1 MVTQSQPPATATT
14 NNGPNVAAAGAYP
27 PRPFYRKV
35 PFVSTTPSP
44 PLQTFDDP
52 KMTPEKDA
60 NILSRLTFWW
70 LSPLLTRGYTRPLDK
85 DDLWSLQENR
95 SSKEFADKL
104 ERNWERRV
112 KEANLRNQEKGSP
125 TSSWWT
131 LGLGKKVE
139 KVYKPSFALT
149 MNDSVLFYFWIGGFM
164 KLLADVGTITSPL
177 LVRAITD
184 FITDSYGNR
193 ENAPPLG
200 KGIGLAIGLWLV
212 QTVIVFLNVH
222 SFNRGFG
229 TGILLRGG
237 LIHATYRRAMKISN
251 RARTEKG
258 LGTAKMVSL
267 ISADV
272 SRIDFCCQYFHMAW
286 TSFV

>member
-1 MVTQSQPPATATT
+1 MASKPIQPS
-14 NNGPNVAAAGAYP
+14 NNGPNVASAGAYP

-35 PFVSTTPSP
+35 PFISTTPLP
-44 PLQTFDDP
+44 PLQEFDSP
-52 KMTPEKDA
+52 KMTPEKSA
-60 NILSRLTFWW
+60 NFLSRLTFWW

-85 DDLWSLQENR
+85 DDLWSLQEER
-95 SSKEFADKL
+95 SASTFADRLQDNWNRRVEESKIQNQSL
-104 ERNWERRV
+104 EKIQGEGKEVRNWY
-112 KEANLRNQEKGSP
+112 
-125 TSSWWT
+125 
-131 LGLGKKVE
+131 GKKII
-139 KVYKPSFALT
+139 KKPHKPSFALT
-149 MNDSVLFYFWIGGFM
+149 MNDSVLIYFWLGGFM
-164 KLLADVGTITSPL
+164 KLLADIGTITSPL
-177 LVRAITD
+177 LVRAIIN
-184 FITDSYGNR
+184 FITDSYQKSNP
-193 ENAPPLG
+193 PPLG
-200 KGIGLAIGLWLV
+200 QGVGLAVGLFLL

-237 LIHATYRRAMKISN
+237 LIHATYRKAMKISN
-251 RARTEKG
+251 RDKVKKG